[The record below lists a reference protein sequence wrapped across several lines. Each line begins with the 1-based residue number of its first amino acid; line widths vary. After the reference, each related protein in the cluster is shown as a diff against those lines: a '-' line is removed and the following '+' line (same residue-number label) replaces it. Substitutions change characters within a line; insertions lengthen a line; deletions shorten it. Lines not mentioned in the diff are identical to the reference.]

1 MNAEV
6 KKVGKKRGRKS
17 GGPISHGAYSLL
29 VTGEYPDSRKDVAR
43 WLSVVRRTMIH
54 DLGPTE
60 SDLTAAQLVLID
72 RAIGKLGV
80 IRCVEEHVRKTG
92 VIQNGNVAPVLRDVY
107 LAYSNSLRLDLMALG
122 IARRH
127 TGDVL
132 DVHEYIEK
140 FDKRERAE
148 EQGEERPE

>member
-1 MNAEV
+1 MDAEV
-6 KKVGKKRGRKS
+6 KKTGKKRGRKS
-17 GGPISHGAYSLL
+17 GTPLSHGAYSLMA
-29 VTGEYPDSRKDVAR
+29 TGEYPDSRKDVSR
-43 WLSVVRRTMIH
+43 WLGVVRRTMIH

-122 IARRH
+122 IGTKRA
-127 TGDVL
+127 GEVL
-132 DVHEYIEK
+132 DVHEYIEE
-140 FDKRERAE
+140 FDKRERDE
-148 EQGEERPE
+148 EQSGERPE